1 MNIKIRSRKEIQKLV
16 HSVFPEKTA
25 VISYFGEGEKP
36 VFIPDNIRNIRLNID
51 DIQISEVDDPEDY
64 HIGEFRRVA
73 SFVLN
78 CTEQKIN
85 LICQCEAGISRSAA
99 TAAAIL
105 EFYEQKGIR
114 IFSDYRYI
122 PNKIFYNNI
131 LSCLREE
138 YRRRL
143 FSDLD
148 FKDKNLIEKANRLF
162 ANNDPFSSDEEKNY
176 FDGYV
181 IHTY

>member
-1 MNIKIRSRKEIQKLV
+1 MIIKICSRKEIQKLV

-36 VFIPDNIRNIRLNID
+36 VFIPEHIGNIRLNID

-64 HIGEFRRVA
+64 HICEFRRVA
-73 SFVLN
+73 NFILN
-78 CTEQKIN
+78 CAEQKNN

-105 EFYEQKGIR
+105 EFYEQKGIK
-114 IFSDYRYI
+114 IFPDFRYS
-122 PNKIFYNNI
+122 PNKLFYNNI
-131 LSCLREE
+131 LKCLREE

-143 FSDLD
+143 LSDLNC
-148 FKDKNLIEKANRLF
+148 KDKNLIEKANKLF
-162 ANNDPFSSDEEKNY
+162 ANNDPFPSDEEKIALM
-176 FDGYV
+176 V
-181 IHTY
+181 T